1 VGTHGFPDR
10 GTPLNAGVTG
20 HPESGDR
27 RGRPRRLALVIAL
40 TLTGVI
46 AATLLVALGA
56 KAVVARTSCMDHP
69 VVVNLAAA
77 DEVAPAIRHVSKYF
91 NAQHVSVQG
100 HCAVVHVVS
109 EQPSV
114 AAAAVSQLSSPA
126 GHAGFDAW
134 IPDSS
139 LWVDVARSSP
149 AGAQLVQPTG
159 VTVARS
165 PLMIVMPRSVAAQ
178 MPAFGTEVGWQFLLP
193 QRVGGPASALGLHVE
208 FPDPAQSSAG
218 LATLIELQGLLQH
231 QLHSTAKTLAAF
243 TDFVFNVQVTKDS
256 GSDGSLATLASLA
269 QPPRDE
275 RPVTIASEQAVAQFD
290 RAHPQDPLSGR
301 YPMQGAPELDYPYVL
316 TTSNRLKLK
325 AAREF
330 EKTLQSSYATS
341 YVRYEGFRSATGSAP
356 SWIGQYGL
364 DTGQPAP
371 APAPARGEA
380 ETSLQAWQR
389 LSLGSRDL
397 VLLDVSKQMATP
409 VAPGGPT
416 LEQVLAQAARLGLAQ
431 FPDSTQMGDW
441 AFASHL
447 NGNLPYKQL
456 VSVGPLPASLG
467 LITRRQ
473 QVAAVAKTG
482 KPVPL
487 PAALYGSILAG
498 FKEMTSTYQAR
509 YDNAVLVMTAGV
521 ENAPGDIS
529 APQLIRQLHAL
540 YDPKRRVEIIIIK
553 FGNAGDFSSLQ
564 QIASATGGQ
573 AYDITNPAQISKVFF
588 SAVARRL
595 CSPNCGG

>member
-1 VGTHGFPDR
+1 M
-10 GTPLNAGVTG
+10 NAGVTG
-20 HPESGDR
+20 HPESRDR
-27 RGRPRRLALVIAL
+27 RGRPRRLALVITL

-56 KAVVARTSCMDHP
+56 KAVVARTACTDHP

-91 NAQHVSVQG
+91 NAQRVSVNG

-109 EQPSV
+109 EQPSA
-114 AAAAVSQLSSPA
+114 AAAAVSGLSSPS
-126 GHAGFDAW
+126 GQAGFDAW

-139 LWVDVARSSP
+139 LWVNVARSSP
-149 AGAQLVQPTG
+149 AGAQLVQSTG
-159 VTVARS
+159 VTVAKS
-165 PLMIVMPRSVAAQ
+165 PLMIVMPRAVAAQ

-218 LATLIELQGLLQH
+218 LATLIELQGLLEH

-256 GSDGSLATLASLA
+256 GSDGALATLASLA

-290 RAHPQDPLSGR
+290 RSHPQDPLSGR
-301 YPMQGAPELDYPYVL
+301 YPVQGAPELDYPYVL

-364 DTGQPAP
+364 DTRQPRRVPSHRQWRGGNQPA
-371 APAPARGEA
+371 
-380 ETSLQAWQR
+380 
-389 LSLGSRDL
+389 
-397 VLLDVSKQMATP
+397 
-409 VAPGGPT
+409 
-416 LEQVLAQAARLGLAQ
+416 GLA
-431 FPDSTQMGDW
+431 
-441 AFASHL
+441 
-447 NGNLPYKQL
+447 
-456 VSVGPLPASLG
+456 
-467 LITRRQ
+467 
-473 QVAAVAKTG
+473 AAQ
-482 KPVPL
+482 PRIP
-487 PAALYGSILAG
+487 
-498 FKEMTSTYQAR
+498 
-509 YDNAVLVMTAGV
+509 
-521 ENAPGDIS
+521 
-529 APQLIRQLHAL
+529 
-540 YDPKRRVEIIIIK
+540 
-553 FGNAGDFSSLQ
+553 
-564 QIASATGGQ
+564 
-573 AYDITNPAQISKVFF
+573 
-588 SAVARRL
+588 
-595 CSPNCGG
+595 

>member
-1 VGTHGFPDR
+1 MGTHGFPDR

-109 EQPSV
+109 EQPSA

-149 AGAQLVQPTG
+149 AGAQLVRPTG

-371 APAPARGEA
+371 APAPASGEA

-416 LEQVLAQAARLGLAQ
+416 LEQVLAQAAALGLAQ

>member
-1 VGTHGFPDR
+1 M
-10 GTPLNAGVTG
+10 NAGVTG
-20 HPESGDR
+20 QPESRDR
-27 RGRPRRLALVIAL
+27 RGRPRRLTLVAM
-40 TLTGVI
+40 TLAGVI
-46 AATLLVALGA
+46 AATLLVAFGA
-56 KAVVARTSCMDHP
+56 EAVVARSSCTDHP

-77 DEVAPAIRHVSKYF
+77 DEIAPAIQHVSRYF
-91 NAQHVSVQG
+91 NAQRHDVNG
-100 HCAVVHVVS
+100 HCAVVHVVRA
-109 EQPSV
+109 QPS
-114 AAAAVSQLSSPA
+114 AAAAEVSGQSPS

-139 LWVDVARSSP
+139 VWVNVARSSP

-165 PLMIVMPRSVAAQ
+165 PLMIVMPRSVAAT
-178 MPAFGTEVGWQFLLP
+178 MPAFGTSVGWQFLLP
-193 QRVGGPASALGLHVE
+193 QRVGGPASGLGLHVE
-208 FPDPAQSSAG
+208 FPDPARSSAG
-218 LATLIELQGLLQH
+218 LATLIALQQQLQQLLG
-231 QLHSTAKTLAAF
+231 TGAKTLAAF
-243 TDFVFNVQVTKDS
+243 TDFVFNIQVTRDS
-256 GSDGSLATLASLA
+256 GSNGALATLASLA

-301 YPMQGAPELDYPYVL
+301 YPVQGAPQLDYPYV
-316 TTSNRLKLK
+316 TATSDPLKLK
-325 AAREF
+325 AARLF
-330 EKTLQSSYATS
+330 GKALKSDYATS

-364 DTGQPAP
+364 ITGRPKLSPAP
-371 APAPARGEA
+371 PPGDAAS
-380 ETSLQAWQR
+380 SLQAWQR

-416 LEQVLAQAARLGLAQ
+416 LEQVLAQAAALGLAQ

-456 VSVGPLPASLG
+456 VSVGPLPAPLG

-473 QVAAVAKTG
+473 QVSAVAKTG
-482 KPVPL
+482 NPVPL
-487 PAALYGSILAG
+487 PAALYGTILAG
-498 FKEMTSTYQAR
+498 FKQMTNTYQAR

-521 ENAPGDIS
+521 DNAPGDIS
-529 APQLIRQLHAL
+529 APALIRQLRSL
-540 YDPKRRVEIIIIK
+540 YNPKRRVEIIIIK
-553 FGNAGDFSSLQ
+553 FGNAGDFTALQ
-564 QIASATGGQ
+564 RIASVTGGQ
-573 AYDITNPAQISKVFF
+573 AYNITNPAQISKVFF
-588 SAVARRL
+588 SAIARRL
-595 CSPNCGG
+595 CSPNCGF

>member
-1 VGTHGFPDR
+1 M
-10 GTPLNAGVTG
+10 NAGVTG
-20 HPESGDR
+20 HPESRDR
-27 RGRPRRLALVIAL
+27 RGRPRRRLTLMIAL
-40 TLTGVI
+40 TLAGVI
-46 AATLLVALGA
+46 AATFLVALGA

-77 DEVAPAIRHVSKYF
+77 DEVAPAIQHVSKWF
-91 NAQHVSVQG
+91 NKQHNSVDG
-100 HCAVVHVVS
+100 HCAVVHVVD
-109 EQPSV
+109 EQPST
-114 AAAAVSQLSSPA
+114 AAAEVSGLKSPS

-159 VTVARS
+159 LTVAKS

-208 FPDPAQSSAG
+208 FPDPARSSAG

-231 QLHSTAKTLAAF
+231 ALGTTAKTLAAF

-256 GSDGSLATLASLA
+256 GSNGALASLASLA
-269 QPPRDE
+269 QNE
-275 RPVTIASEQAVAQFD
+275 HPVTIASEQAVAQFN
-290 RAHPQDPLSGR
+290 RAHPGDPLSGR
-301 YPMQGAPELDYPYVL
+301 YPVEGTPQLDYPYVT
-316 TTSNRLKLK
+316 TTSNPLKLK
-325 AAREF
+325 AARAF
-330 EKTLQSSYATS
+330 EKALRSSYATS

-356 SWIGQYGL
+356 PWIGQYGL
-364 DTGQPAP
+364 DTGQPTVSPVP
-371 APAPARGEA
+371 ATGQAA
-380 ETSLQAWQR
+380 TSLQAWQR

-397 VLLDVSKQMATP
+397 VLLDVSKQMSTP

-416 LEQVLAQAARLGLAQ
+416 LEQVLGQAAVLGLAQ
-431 FPDSTQMGDW
+431 FPDGTQMGDW

-447 NGNLPYKQL
+447 DGNVPYKQL
-456 VSVGPLPASLG
+456 VPVGPLAAPLG

-473 QVAAVAKTG
+473 QVAAVAKGG
-482 KPVPL
+482 KPTPL

-498 FKEMTSTYQAR
+498 FKDVTKTYQSR

-521 ENAPGDIS
+521 DNAPGDIT
-529 APQLIRQLHAL
+529 ARELVRQLHTL
-540 YDPKRRVEIIIIK
+540 YNPRRRVEIIIIK
-553 FGNAGDFSSLQ
+553 FGNAGDFNALQ
-564 QIASATGGQ
+564 RIASATSGQ
-573 AYDITNPAQISKVFF
+573 AYNITNPAQISKVFF
-588 SAVARRL
+588 SAIARRL
-595 CSPNCGG
+595 CSPNCAG

>member
-1 VGTHGFPDR
+1 M
-10 GTPLNAGVTG
+10 NAGVTG
-20 HPESGDR
+20 HPESRDR

-56 KAVVARTSCMDHP
+56 KAVVARTSCTDHP

-91 NAQHVSVQG
+91 NAQRVSVDG

-109 EQPSV
+109 EQPSA
-114 AAAAVSQLSSPA
+114 AAAAVSGLNSPS

-139 LWVDVARSSP
+139 LWVNVARSSP

-231 QLHSTAKTLAAF
+231 QLHTTAKTLAAF

-256 GSDGSLATLASLA
+256 GSDGALATLASLA

-290 RAHPQDPLSGR
+290 RSHPQDPLSGR
-301 YPMQGAPELDYPYVL
+301 YPVQGAPELDYPYVL

-364 DTGQPAP
+364 DTGQPALSP
-371 APAPARGEA
+371 ATASGEA

-416 LEQVLAQAARLGLAQ
+416 LEQVLAKAAELGLAQ

-447 NGNLPYKQL
+447 DGNLPYKQL
-456 VSVGPLPASLG
+456 VSVGPLPAPLG

-473 QVAAVAKTG
+473 QVADG
-482 KPVPL
+482 DQGRPSRCPL

-498 FKEMTSTYQAR
+498 FKQMTSTYQAR

-529 APQLIRQLHAL
+529 APQLIRQLRTL
-540 YDPKRRVEIIIIK
+540 YNPKRRVEIIIIK
-553 FGNAGDFSSLQ
+553 FGNAGDFNSLQ

-588 SAVARRL
+588 SAIARRL
-595 CSPNCGG
+595 CSPNCGA

>member
-1 VGTHGFPDR
+1 M
-10 GTPLNAGVTG
+10 NAGVTG
-20 HPESGDR
+20 HPESGGR

-56 KAVVARTSCMDHP
+56 KAVVARTSCTDHP

-100 HCAVVHVVS
+100 HCAVVHVVG
-109 EQPSV
+109 EQPSA
-114 AAAAVSQLSSPA
+114 AAAAVSELSSPA

-231 QLHSTAKTLAAF
+231 QLHTTAKTLAAF

-341 YVRYEGFRSATGSAP
+341 YVRYEGFRSASGSAP

-371 APAPARGEA
+371 APAPASGEA

-416 LEQVLAQAARLGLAQ
+416 LEQVLGQAATLGLSQ
-431 FPDSTQMGDW
+431 FPDGTQMGVW
-441 AFASHL
+441 AFAAGL
-447 NGNLPYKQL
+447 DGKLPYKQL
-456 VSVGPLPASLG
+456 VSVGPLPAPLG

-473 QVAAVAKTG
+473 QITSETG
-482 KPVPL
+482 LTKPVPA

-498 FKEMTSTYQAR
+498 FKQVTNTYQAR

-588 SAVARRL
+588 SAVARRI

>member
-1 VGTHGFPDR
+1 V
-10 GTPLNAGVTG
+10 NAGVAG
-20 HPESGDR
+20 HPESRDR
-27 RGRPRRLALVIAL
+27 RGRPRRLTLVIAL
-40 TLTGVI
+40 TLAGVI

-56 KAVVARTSCMDHP
+56 KAVVARTSCTDHP

-77 DEVAPAIRHVSKYF
+77 DEIAPAIRHVSKYF
-91 NAQHVSVQG
+91 NAQRINVNG
-100 HCAVVHVVS
+100 HCAEVHVVS
-109 EQPSV
+109 EQPST
-114 AAAAVSQLSSPA
+114 AAAAVSGLNSPS

-193 QRVGGPASALGLHVE
+193 QGVGGPATALGLHVE

-231 QLHSTAKTLAAF
+231 QLHTTSKTLAAF

-256 GSDGSLATLASLA
+256 GSDGALATLAGLA

-290 RAHPQDPLSGR
+290 RSHPQDPLSGR
-301 YPMQGAPELDYPYVL
+301 YPVQGTPELDYPYVL

-325 AAREF
+325 AARDF
-330 EKTLQSSYATS
+330 EKTLQSGYATS
-341 YVRYEGFRSATGSAP
+341 YVRYEGFRSATGGAP
-356 SWIGQYGL
+356 SWIGQTGL
-364 DTGQPAP
+364 DTGQPALSP
-371 APAPARGEA
+371 APASGEA

-397 VLLDVSKQMATP
+397 VLLDVSKQMSTP

-416 LEQVLAQAARLGLAQ
+416 LEQVLAKAAGLGLSQ
-431 FPDSTQMGDW
+431 FPDGTQMGIW
-441 AFASHL
+441 AFAAGL
-447 NGNLPYKQL
+447 DNKLPYKQL
-456 VSVGPLPASLG
+456 VSVGPLPAPLG

-473 QVAAVAKTG
+473 QITQETG
-482 KPVPL
+482 LAKPVPA

-498 FKEMTSTYQAR
+498 FKQVTSTYQAR

-521 ENAPGDIS
+521 DNAPGDIS
-529 APQLIRQLHAL
+529 SAQLVSQLHTL
-540 YDPKRRVEIIIIK
+540 YNPKRRVEIIPIM
-553 FGNAGDFSSLQ
+553 FGTTGNLKALQ

-573 AYDITNPAQISKVFF
+573 AYDITNPTQISKVFF
-588 SAVARRL
+588 SAIARRL
-595 CSPNCGG
+595 CSPNCGT

>member
-1 VGTHGFPDR
+1 V
-10 GTPLNAGVTG
+10 NAGVTG
-20 HPESGDR
+20 HPDRRDR
-27 RGRPRRLALVIAL
+27 RGRPRRVTLIAL
-40 TLTGVI
+40 TLTAVI
-46 AATLLVALGA
+46 VATLLVAFGA
-56 KAVVARTSCMDHP
+56 EAVVSRASCTDHP

-77 DEVAPAIRHVSKYF
+77 DEIAPAIRHVSKWF
-91 NAQHVSVQG
+91 NAQRNDVNG
-100 HCAVVHVVS
+100 HCAVVHVIS
-109 EQPSV
+109 DQPST
-114 AAAAVSQLSSPA
+114 AAAEVSGQKSPS
-126 GHAGFDAW
+126 GQAGFDAW

-139 LWVDVARSSP
+139 LWADVARSSP

-159 VTVARS
+159 ITVARS

-178 MPAFGTEVGWQFLLP
+178 MPAFGTSVGWQFLLP
-193 QRVGGPASALGLHVE
+193 QRVGGPATGLGMHVE
-208 FPDPAQSSAG
+208 FPDPARSSAG
-218 LATLIELQGLLQH
+218 LATLIQLQQMLQ
-231 QLHSTAKTLAAF
+231 QVAGTGAKALAAF
-243 TDFVFNVQVTKDS
+243 TDFVFNVQVTRDS
-256 GSDGSLATLASLA
+256 GSNGALATLASLA

-290 RAHPQDPLSGR
+290 RSHPQDPLSGR
-301 YPMQGAPELDYPYVL
+301 YPVQGTPQLDYPYVT
-316 TTSNRLKLK
+316 TTSDPLKLK
-325 AAREF
+325 AARAF
-330 EKTLQSSYATS
+330 EKALRSTYSTS

-356 SWIGQYGL
+356 AWIGQYGL
-364 DTGQPAP
+364 TTGQPRLSP
-371 APAPARGEA
+371 ATGPGEA
-380 ETSLQAWQR
+380 PTSLQAWQR

-416 LEQVLAQAARLGLAQ
+416 LEQVLAQAAALGLAQ
-431 FPDSTQMGDW
+431 FPGGTQMGDW

-456 VSVGPLPASLG
+456 VPVGPLAAPLG

-498 FKEMTSTYQAR
+498 FKEMTATYQAR

-521 ENAPGDIS
+521 DDAPGDIS
-529 APQLIRQLHAL
+529 APDLIKQLRAL
-540 YDPKRRVEIIIIK
+540 YNPRRRVEIIVIK
-553 FGNAGDFSSLQ
+553 FGNAGDFNALQ
-564 QIASATGGQ
+564 KIASATGGQ
-573 AYDITNPAQISKVFF
+573 AYNITNPAQISNVFF
-588 SAVARRL
+588 RAVARRL

>member
-1 VGTHGFPDR
+1 MGEPQISRSKDTV
-10 GTPLNAGVTG
+10 NAGVTG
-20 HPESGDR
+20 HPESRDR
-27 RGRPRRLALVIAL
+27 RGRPRRLTLVIAL
-40 TLTGVI
+40 TLAGVV

-56 KAVVARTSCMDHP
+56 KAVVARTACTDHP

-91 NAQHVSVQG
+91 NAQRVDVDG

-109 EQPSV
+109 VQPST
-114 AAAAVSQLSSPA
+114 AAAEVSGLKSPS
-126 GHAGFDAW
+126 GHAAFDAW

-139 LWVDVARSSP
+139 LWVNVARSSP
-149 AGAQLVQPTG
+149 AGAQLVQSTG

-218 LATLIELQGLLQH
+218 LATLIELQGLLQN
-231 QLHSTAKTLAAF
+231 QLHTTAKTLAAF

-256 GSDGSLATLASLA
+256 GSDGALAALASLA

-301 YPMQGAPELDYPYVL
+301 YPVQGAPELDYPYVL

-325 AAREF
+325 AARDF
-330 EKTLQSSYATS
+330 EKTLQSNYATS

-356 SWIGQYGL
+356 PWIGQYGL
-364 DTGQPAP
+364 DTGQPAVSP
-371 APAPARGEA
+371 STASGEA

-409 VAPGGPT
+409 VTPGGPT
-416 LEQVLAQAARLGLAQ
+416 LEQVLAQAAGLGLSQ
-431 FPDSTQMGDW
+431 FPDGTQMGVW
-441 AFASHL
+441 AFAAGL
-447 NGNLPYKQL
+447 DGKLPYKQL
-456 VSVGPLPASLG
+456 VSLGPLPAPLG

-473 QVAAVAKTG
+473 QITSETGVA
-482 KPVPL
+482 KPVPA

-498 FKEMTSTYQAR
+498 FKQVTSTYQAR

-529 APQLIRQLHAL
+529 APELIRQLRTL
-540 YDPKRRVEIIIIK
+540 YNPKRRVEIIIIK
-553 FGNAGDFSSLQ
+553 FGNAGDFNSLQ
-564 QIASATGGQ
+564 RIAGATGGQ
-573 AYDITNPAQISKVFF
+573 AYDITNPTQISKVFF
-588 SAVARRL
+588 SAIARRL
-595 CSPNCGG
+595 CSPNCGV

>member
-1 VGTHGFPDR
+1 V
-10 GTPLNAGVTG
+10 NAGVTG
-20 HPESGDR
+20 HPDSRGR
-27 RGRPRRLALVIAL
+27 RGRPRRLTLVIAL
-40 TLTGVI
+40 TLAGVI

-56 KAVVARTSCMDHP
+56 EAVVSRASCTDHP

-77 DEVAPAIRHVSKYF
+77 DEVAPAIAHVSTWF
-91 NAQHVSVQG
+91 NAQHHDVNG
-100 HCAVVHVVS
+100 HCAVVHVVRA
-109 EQPSV
+109 QPST
-114 AAAAVSQLSSPA
+114 AAAEVSGLKSPS
-126 GHAGFDAW
+126 GHAAFDAW

-149 AGAQLVQPTG
+149 AGAQLVKSTG
-159 VTVARS
+159 VTVAKS
-165 PLMIVMPRSVAAQ
+165 PLMIVMPRSVAEN
-178 MPAFGTEVGWQFLLP
+178 MPAFGTSVGWQFLLP

-218 LATLIELQGLLQH
+218 LATLIQLQQLLNSVSQ
-231 QLHSTAKTLAAF
+231 AKALAAF
-243 TDFVFNVQVTKDS
+243 TDFVFNVQVTRDS
-256 GSDGSLATLASLA
+256 GSNGALATLASLA
-269 QPPRDE
+269 RPPRDE

-290 RAHPQDPLSGR
+290 RAHPQDQLSGR
-301 YPMQGAPELDYPYVL
+301 YPAQGTPQLDYPYV
-316 TTSNRLKLK
+316 TTTTDPLKLK
-325 AAREF
+325 AARDF
-330 EKTLQSSYATS
+330 EKALQSSYATS

-356 SWIGQYGL
+356 AWIGQYGL
-364 DTGQPAP
+364 NTEQPTPSRAP
-371 APAPARGEA
+371 APGQAA
-380 ETSLQAWQR
+380 TSLQAWQR

-416 LEQVLAQAARLGLAQ
+416 LEQVLAQAAALGLAQ
-431 FPDSTQMGDW
+431 FPDGTQMGDW

-447 NGNLPYKQL
+447 DGNLAYKQL
-456 VSVGPLPASLG
+456 VPVGPLAAPLG

-498 FKEMTSTYQAR
+498 FKQMTNTYQAR

-529 APQLIRQLHAL
+529 ATDLIRQLRAL
-540 YDPKRRVEIIIIK
+540 YNPKRRVEIIVIK
-553 FGNAGDFSSLQ
+553 FGNAGDFNALQ
-564 QIASATGGQ
+564 RIASATGGQ
-573 AYDITNPAQISKVFF
+573 AYNITNPTQISKVFF
-588 SAVARRL
+588 SAIARRL
-595 CSPNCGG
+595 CSPNCAT